1 MGVFG
6 RKETP
11 QKPSPPSVDQILED
25 LQAADPDDPIYTLN
39 PTLNRE
45 VIEADPDSD
54 VNRNYCDVLEF
65 VSKEKRLKQLKE
77 NINFGFDQLVSSQ
90 KVLTESTTEVENQL
104 KNIKVKRGEIGNDLD
119 ESISKEDK
127 VTLEEKIQEFEDDL
141 C

>member
-1 MGVFG
+1 MVFG

-25 LQAADPDDPIYTLN
+25 LQAADADDPIYTLN

-77 NINFGFDQLVSSQ
+77 SINFGFDQLVSSQ

-104 KNIKVKRGEIGNDLD
+104 KNIKVKRSEIGKDLVKN
-119 ESISKEDK
+119 ISKEDK

>member
-1 MGVFG
+1 MVFG
-6 RKETP
+6 RKETT

-25 LQAADPDDPIYTLN
+25 LQAADADDPIYTLN

-77 NINFGFDQLVSSQ
+77 SINFGFDQLVSSQ
-90 KVLTESTTEVENQL
+90 KVLTQSTTEVENQL
-104 KNIKVKRGEIGNDLD
+104 KTIKVKRSEIGKDLD
-119 ESISKEDK
+119 KSISKEDK

>member
-1 MGVFG
+1 MVFG
-6 RKETP
+6 RKETT

-25 LQAADPDDPIYTLN
+25 LQAADADDPIYTLN

-77 NINFGFDQLVSSQ
+77 SINFGFDQLVSSQ

-104 KNIKVKRGEIGNDLD
+104 KNIKVKRSEIGKDLVKN
-119 ESISKEDK
+119 ISKEDK

>member
-1 MGVFG
+1 MVFG

-25 LQAADPDDPIYTLN
+25 LQAADADDPIYTLN

-77 NINFGFDQLVSSQ
+77 SINFGFDQLVSSQ
-90 KVLTESTTEVENQL
+90 KVLTQSTTEVENQL
-104 KNIKVKRGEIGNDLD
+104 KTIKVKRSEIGKDLD
-119 ESISKEDK
+119 KSISKEDK